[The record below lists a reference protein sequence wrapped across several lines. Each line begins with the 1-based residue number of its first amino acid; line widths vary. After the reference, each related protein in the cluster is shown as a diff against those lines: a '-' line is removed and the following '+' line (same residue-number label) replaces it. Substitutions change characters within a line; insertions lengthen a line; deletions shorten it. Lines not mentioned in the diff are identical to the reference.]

1 MKEDIPLFQGMTEEE
16 IRQVEAWTESFSTSE
31 DRLAE
36 IQEMI
41 AAQKIFE
48 GKKRDEELRRK
59 NLKG

>member
-1 MKEDIPLFQGMTEEE
+1 MKEDIPLFQEMTEEE

-41 AAQKIFE
+41 AVQKTLE

-59 NLKG
+59 YLKG

>member
-1 MKEDIPLFQGMTEEE
+1 MKEDIPLFQEMTEEE

-41 AAQKIFE
+41 AWQKTLE
-48 GKKRDEELRRK
+48 GKKRNEELRRK
-59 NLKG
+59 YLKG

>member
-1 MKEDIPLFQGMTEEE
+1 MKEDIPLFQEMTEEE

-41 AAQKIFE
+41 AAQKTLE

-59 NLKG
+59 I

>member
-1 MKEDIPLFQGMTEEE
+1 MKEDIPLFQEMTEEE

-41 AAQKIFE
+41 AVQKTLE

-59 NLKG
+59 I

>member
-1 MKEDIPLFQGMTEEE
+1 MKEDIPLFQEMTEEE

-41 AAQKIFE
+41 AWQKILE
-48 GKKRDEELRRK
+48 GKKRNEELRRK
-59 NLKG
+59 YLKG